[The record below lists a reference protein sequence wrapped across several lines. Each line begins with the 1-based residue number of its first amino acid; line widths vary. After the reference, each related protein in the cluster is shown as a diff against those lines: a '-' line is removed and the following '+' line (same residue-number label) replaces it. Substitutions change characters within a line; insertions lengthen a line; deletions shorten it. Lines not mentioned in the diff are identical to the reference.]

1 MQGLLLVVSGPS
13 GVGKGTICAALLRR
27 LPDLHLSIS
36 ATTRS
41 PRPGE
46 RNGVEY
52 FFVSEAEFA
61 RMLAAGELLEWAE
74 VHGARYG
81 TPRRPVLDALDRGE
95 DVLLEIDVQGGLQ
108 VKKSFPDAVL
118 IFILPPSTEE
128 LQRRL
133 AARGKDSPEAMGR
146 RLAWAHKELQRA
158 PDYDYVVV
166 NETVDGAVAEI
177 LSIMAIEKRRK
188 ARQAGER

>member
-1 MQGLLLVVSGPS
+1 MIADG
-13 GVGKGTICAALLRR
+13 
-27 LPDLHLSIS
+27 D
-36 ATTRS
+36 
-41 PRPGE
+41 
-46 RNGVEY
+46 
-52 FFVSEAEFA
+52 
-61 RMLAAGELLEWAE
+61 LLEWAE

-81 TPRRPVLDALDRGE
+81 TPRRPVLEALGRGE

-118 IFILPPSTEE
+118 IFILPPSMEE

-133 AARGKDSPEAMGR
+133 TVRGKDSPEAMGG
-146 RLAWAHKELQRA
+146 RLAWARRELQRA

-177 LSIMAIEKRRK
+177 LSIIAAEKRRK

>member
-118 IFILPPSTEE
+118 IFILPPSMEE

-133 AARGKDSPEAMGR
+133 AARGKDSPEAMGG

>member
-118 IFILPPSTEE
+118 IFVLPPSMEE

-133 AARGKDSPEAMGR
+133 AARGKDSPEAMGE